1 VSPVVGKSY
10 FKSVRDDD
18 DKEIADNGEE
28 GESNDVS
35 EDDVQTGESQVE
47 SFSIS
52 QFDRSRAFVLD
63 DD

>member
-1 VSPVVGKSY
+1 
-10 FKSVRDDD
+10 VRDED